1 IDEQLERFDR
11 ETVLKKLGLPLD
23 RPLVASVGELN
34 PLKGHE
40 DFIAAAS
47 RVALQNGDVDFVIVG
62 DDRSNGKGYREK
74 LEKAAAASGLG
85 NRLHFVSWVD
95 ELASFMKAADVFVS
109 ASYTESFGLAIL
121 EAMACAT
128 PVVATRTEGAQEL
141 IEAGKSGLLVDVGK
155 TDELTSAILRLLDD
169 DSLRRRLG
177 GEAAIH
183 ARERFGLDRMVEE
196 TERVYREEIGEGGK
210 GKGEGKTVGS

>member
-1 IDEQLERFDR
+1 LG
-11 ETVLKKLGLPLD
+11 KLGLPLH

-47 RVALQNGDVDFVIVG
+47 KVALQNGEVDFVIVG
-62 DDRSNGKGYREK
+62 DDRANGKEYREK
-74 LEKAAAASGLG
+74 LEKAAVASGLG
-85 NRLHFVSWVD
+85 NRLHFVRWVD

-155 TDELTSAILRLLDD
+155 TDELASAILRLLDD
-169 DSLRRRLG
+169 GSLRRRLG

-196 TERVYREEIGEGGK
+196 TEKIYAEDRHGEGGK
-210 GKGEGKTVGS
+210 GKGEGKTARS